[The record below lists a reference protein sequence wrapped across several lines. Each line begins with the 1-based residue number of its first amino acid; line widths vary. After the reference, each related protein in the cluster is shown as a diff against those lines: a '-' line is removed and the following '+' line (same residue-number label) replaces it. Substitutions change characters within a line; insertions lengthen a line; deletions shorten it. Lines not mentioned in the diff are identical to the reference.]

1 MNSTPPSPEANRQ
14 PASAAGLRAASGSD
28 VRPKTR
34 ASDKSVR
41 DRAVTVRL
49 TNGQIVV
56 ENKTCGILFSFPA
69 ACWPDDSLSAHQRMW
84 VNRLTPWWDME
95 QPQWSP
101 TSQRLRDSC
110 LAAIRKL
117 FPTEQPLNDP
127 SATVGRDASEGASA
141 ALPGNQSK
149 TNGVLRHPNAALCDP
164 AHGDAG
170 KPKTL

>member
-1 MNSTPPSPEANRQ
+1 MNSTPPSPEAIRQ
-14 PASAAGLRAASGSD
+14 PASAAGLRAAQGSD

-41 DRAVTVRL
+41 DRAVTVKL
-49 TNGQIVV
+49 AAGQIVV

-95 QPQWSP
+95 QSQWSP

-117 FPTEQPLNDP
+117 FPTEQPPTSP
-127 SATVGRDASEGASA
+127 SQVGGRGKSVSCAA
-141 ALPGNQSK
+141 ALPGNQSE
-149 TNGVLRHPNAALCDP
+149 TNGVLRHPNEKGQA
-164 AHGDAG
+164 
-170 KPKTL
+170 